1 MDDLTSGP
9 YGSSSSSYGAP
20 SSGYGAPS
28 SSYGAPSSGYG
39 APSSGYGAPSSS
51 YGAPSTG
58 YNSPS
63 SGLNSVNS
71 NSLNSNSLTVA
82 NPVPNLGGAKV
93 SDLYYLYPELFQNG
107 EVDQNVG
114 NIDYTDDPQQ
124 DYITRL
130 LEINNYVGLQN
141 SQNQGALGRL
151 GQPQQV
157 YDPYIISPE
166 QLQMQLMQIE
176 QAGK

>member
-1 MDDLTSGP
+1 MIGFGGDLTSGFDSSG
-9 YGSSSSSYGAP
+9 YGAPSSSYGAPSSSYGAP

-28 SSYGAPSSGYG
+28 SSYGAPSSN
-39 APSSGYGAPSSS
+39 

-63 SGLNSVNS
+63 TAFNSV
-71 NSLNSNSLTVA
+71 NSNSLTVA

-107 EVDQNVG
+107 DEQNIG
-114 NIDYTDDPQQ
+114 NIDYTNDPQQ

-130 LEINNYVGLQN
+130 LQINNYVGQN
-141 SQNQGALGRL
+141 HAIQRN
-151 GQPQQV
+151 GQQPQV

-166 QLQMQLMQIE
+166 QLQMQLLQIE